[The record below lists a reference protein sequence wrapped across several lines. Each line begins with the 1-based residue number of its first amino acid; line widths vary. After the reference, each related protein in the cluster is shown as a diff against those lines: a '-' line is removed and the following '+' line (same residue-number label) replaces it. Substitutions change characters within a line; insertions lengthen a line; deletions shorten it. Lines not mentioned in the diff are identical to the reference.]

1 MNLTLSDPGL
11 TSPEYLDAAEERLI
25 YSSIRLKREPP
36 TNVSPKKPLPPEE
49 EQLFR
54 EEMADAVPMKQ
65 NRTEPFRRRL
75 PPRPLP
81 QPAHLLDEGA
91 DTDELSEA
99 EVQTGEFLEFARPGA
114 QRQLQD
120 LRRGHIEPTLDLDLH
135 GLTVSYA
142 RETFDEFLLECRR
155 RHVRC
160 ARIIHGKGY
169 RSENQQ
175 PVLKQKVNYWLRLR
189 EEVLAF
195 CSATRRDGGTG
206 AVYVLLRNPRK
217 GRRRK

>member
-1 MNLTLSDPGL
+1 MSQKKRLS
-11 TSPEYLDAAEERLI
+11 
-25 YSSIRLKREPP
+25 
-36 TNVSPKKPLPPEE
+36 PEE

-54 EEMADAVPMKQ
+54 EEMADAIPLEQ
-65 NRTEPFRRRL
+65 NKAEPFRRRR
-75 PPRPLP
+75 PPHPLP
-81 QPAHLLDEGA
+81 QPAHLLHSGDE
-91 DTDELSEA
+91 TVELSES
-99 EVQTGEFLEFARPGA
+99 EVHTGEHLEFSRPGVQ
-114 QRQLQD
+114 QRLLRN

-169 RSENQQ
+169 RSENRQ
-175 PVLKQKVNYWLRLR
+175 PVLKQKINYWLQLR

-217 GRRRK
+217 NREP

>member
-1 MNLTLSDPGL
+1 VPSK
-11 TSPEYLDAAEERLI
+11 
-25 YSSIRLKREPP
+25 KR
-36 TNVSPKKPLPPEE
+36 LPPEE

-54 EEMADAVPMKQ
+54 EEMADAVPLEQ
-65 NRTEPFRRRL
+65 NRPEPFRRRL
-75 PPRPLP
+75 PPHPLP
-81 QPAHLLDEGA
+81 QPAHLLKGGD
-91 DTDELSEA
+91 DTDGLSES
-99 EVQTGEFLEFARPGA
+99 EVQTGEFLEFV
-114 QRQLQD
+114 
-120 LRRGHIEPTLDLDLH
+120 EPTLDLDLH

-169 RSENQQ
+169 RSENRQ

-206 AVYVLLRNPRK
+206 VVYVLLRNPRK
-217 GRRRK
+217 SRKR

>member
-1 MNLTLSDPGL
+1 V
-11 TSPEYLDAAEERLI
+11 
-25 YSSIRLKREPP
+25 PP
-36 TNVSPKKPLPPEE
+36 RKPLPPDE

-54 EEMADAVPMKQ
+54 EEMADAVPLKQ
-65 NRTEPFRRRL
+65 EGPEPFRHRL
-75 PPRPLP
+75 PPHPLP
-81 QPAHLLDEGA
+81 QPAHLLKRSDEA
-91 DTDELSEA
+91 DGLSES
-99 EVQTGEFLEFARPGA
+99 EVHTGEFLEFARPGLE
-114 QRQLQD
+114 RQLQD

-142 RETFDEFLLECRR
+142 RETFDEFLLDCQH

-206 AVYVLLRNPRK
+206 AVYVLLRNPHKKRK
-217 GRRRK
+217 R